1 MAKIKEV
8 NLNGVTSGNYG
19 DYQYG
24 ALSTYTPKYDTQ
36 INNTLGKIENYGDY
50 TSKYQ
55 PQLDEALTKVT
66 DRTPYTSKYQ
76 AQIDDY
82 VNKIQSDYD
91 PNSDASYLAYKNQY
105 LRGGQ
110 KAMQDTM
117 AKAVALSGGYD
128 NSYANSVAQQTY
140 NDYAAALA
148 DKIPELAKA
157 AQDMYSNRLSMFQ
170 NLDATDYGRWA
181 DDRAN
186 NYNILSALQGMD
198 NTAYGR
204 WQDSRAN
211 LYDLLNA
218 YQNQEDTN
226 YGRFKDEYSMWN
238 TAYGQAADLA
248 GLGSGGSGGG
258 GGGRRGR
265 SGSGEDIYTT
275 VNRMVNNGSG
285 MSAISNVIG
294 NSYLSGTAAANLG
307 KAAQQ
312 AVIDRDGTRSQ
323 INSDLSKIKKSGK
336 NLM

>member
-24 ALSTYTPKYDTQ
+24 ALSTYTPKYDAQ
-36 INNTLGKIENYGDY
+36 INNTLGKIENYGNY

-66 DRTPYTSKYQ
+66 DRTPYVSRYQ
-76 AQIDDY
+76 SQIDDY
-82 VNKIQSDYD
+82 VNKLQSDYD

-157 AQDMYSNRLSMFQ
+157 AQDMYSNRLNMFQ

-198 NTAYGR
+198 NTEYGR
-204 WQDSRAN
+204 WKDSRAN
-211 LYDLLNA
+211 LYDLLGA
-218 YQNQEDTN
+218 YQNQENTN
-226 YGRFKDEYSMWN
+226 YGRFRDEYSMWN
-238 TAYGQAADLA
+238 TAYGQQQALAEAAAAAAAA
-248 GLGSGGSGGG
+248 GGGSGGG
-258 GGGRRGR
+258 GGRGRKGR
-265 SGSGEDIYTT
+265 SGSGSGATDLITELRYADSQGAPA
-275 VNRMVNNGSG
+275 NSMV
-285 MSAISNVIG
+285 
-294 NSYLSGTAAANLG
+294 SYLKDNAKAAGING
-307 KAAQQ
+307 AQQ
-312 AVIDRDGTRSQ
+312 AALIGA
-323 INSDLSKIKKSGK
+323 IKKQVSK
-336 NLM
+336 RK